1 MKKLRKL
8 ALIGSCLVIGA
19 GGDIFSPAEASSCIK
34 TYAIDGNGF
43 AIEIIPDVDGNLPG
57 QDVSNTACGSGAIA
71 GGANNNNTA
80 IGSNASAGAGIGGVT
95 SNNLAIGTN
104 SSANGGNAIAIG
116 PGASAT
122 FANSMAIGAGA
133 TTTRANQIVI
143 GSSGN
148 SYTLPGLAANG
159 NFIGTS
165 NQSGETQLVTID
177 GSGNLGTNNFSPTA
191 VNNSISTI
199 NNRLTTVE
207 NSLRTVNS
215 QIENVGAMAAA
226 LSSIPNFTSD
236 NRKYGCGVGS
246 GGYGSGWAGAAG
258 CTGKVGSNMWV
269 NGAIAF
275 TGANSTPWGSTSSI
289 AGRVG
294 LFLQWGGAKH

>member
-1 MKKLRKL
+1 MKSLQKIILL
-8 ALIGSCLVIGA
+8 GSCLVIGA
-19 GGDIFSPAEASSCIK
+19 GGDIFNPAEAASCIN
-34 TYAIDGNGF
+34 TYNTDINGF
-43 AIEIIPDVDGNLPG
+43 AIDIVPNNGDGSGGAEVN
-57 QDVSNTACGSGAIA
+57 NTACGSGAIA
-71 GGANNNNTA
+71 GGVNNNNTA
-80 IGSNASAGAGIGGVT
+80 IGSNASAGAGANIT
-95 SNNLAIGTN
+95 SNNLAIGAN
-104 SSANGGNAIAIG
+104 SSANGGGAIAIG
-116 PGASAT
+116 PNASAN

-133 TTTRANQIVI
+133 TTTSANQIVI

-165 NQSGETQLVTID
+165 NQNGDTQFVTVD
-177 GSGNLGTNNFSPTA
+177 GRGNLGTNNFSPTA
-191 VNNSISTI
+191 INNSISTI

-207 NSLRTVNS
+207 NSLRTINS

-236 NRKYGCGVGS
+236 NRKYGCGIGS
-246 GGYGSGWAGAAG
+246 GGYGNGWAGAAG
-258 CTGKVGSNMWV
+258 CAGKVASNMWV

-275 TGANSTPWGSTSSI
+275 TGANSTPWGSTSSV

-294 LFLQWGGAKH
+294 LFLQWGGAKP